1 MAGRGARGVS
11 TVRPERSPIPLA
23 LAAAILGLLAHAALL
38 RGFWSDDAFITYRYA
53 RHIADGMGA
62 VFNPGER
69 VEGFSNPLFTFLLA
83 GVYRLVPDVTW
94 FPIVARGIGVASA
107 VGALI
112 ALAACPGV
120 ELRRGIALGL
130 LLTAVSTSFALWA
143 VGGLETSLYCF
154 LITLGFAL
162 TLRRPRGA
170 RGATILGLVLA
181 LITLSRPEGVLPAAA
196 LFLGR
201 FLDPGTRHDWRG
213 HALIAGVAALPVAA
227 YGAFRLAYY
236 GDWLPNTFYAKQ
248 HFTLMGA
255 FWRGVWYMKDF
266 FERNGNLPLYA
277 PILFAFRAPA
287 TRRAAMLGG
296 LLLAFDLPFNL
307 IVGADWMDQHRFIA
321 PLTPILY
328 LLVGLGWIAMLDL
341 LREGL
346 AAQASRSAGWV
357 VPAGAAFAWLLLALP
372 NAHLTKTEREQP
384 AMSVIPYF
392 TVMSRVIGAVTPADW
407 TVATHDIGAVG
418 WYGGTRVLDM
428 VGLIDREIQGR
439 WGASDRAIAE
449 RRPELVMLHYDNRR
463 PPLAHWRPVE
473 MAGFDSLYVLPRG
486 IDRLPRSL
494 RVRADVA
501 EQFDRNLA
509 RLPAALRAEVR
520 ALYEHL
526 RTHNPDMYPVL
537 VSDPP

>member
-1 MAGRGARGVS
+1 M
-11 TVRPERSPIPLA
+11 RPERSPIPLA
-23 LAAAILGLLAHAALL
+23 LAAAILGLIAHAALL

-53 RHIADGMGA
+53 RNIAAGAGA
-62 VFNPGER
+62 VFNPGQR
-69 VEGFSNPLFTFLLA
+69 VEGFSNPVFTLLLA
-83 GVYRLVPDVTW
+83 AVYRLVPDVTM
-94 FPIVARGIGVASA
+94 FPVVARGIGLASA

-130 LLTAVSTSFALWA
+130 LLTAASTSFALWS
-143 VGGLETSLYCF
+143 VGGLETSQYCF

-170 RGATILGLVLA
+170 GSGAFLGLVLA
-181 LITLSRPEGVLPAAA
+181 LITLSRPEGILAAGA
-196 LFLGR
+196 LFLWR

-213 HALIAGVAALPVAA
+213 HALVAGVAALPVAA
-227 YGAFRLAYY
+227 YLAFRLSYY
-236 GDWLPNTFYAKQ
+236 GDWLPNTFYAKHQ
-248 HFTLMGA
+248 LTSRDA
-255 FWRGVWYMKDF
+255 FWRGVWYLKDF

-277 PILFAFRAPA
+277 PTLFAFRADA
-287 TRRAAMLGG
+287 TRRAAWVGALV
-296 LLLAFDLPFNL
+296 LAIDLPFNL

-328 LLVGLGWIAMLDL
+328 LMVGLGWIAMLDL

-346 AAQASRSAGWV
+346 RSQGSRSAAWV

-392 TVMSRVIGAVTPADW
+392 TVMSRVIGVTTPADW

-428 VGLIDREIQGR
+428 IGLVDRQIQGR

-449 RRPELVMLHYDNRR
+449 RRPELVMLHYDNRH
-463 PPLAHWRPVE
+463 PPLVHWRPVE

-486 IDRLPRSL
+486 IDHLPRSL

-501 EQFDRNLA
+501 EQFDRNLG
-509 RLPAALRAEVR
+509 RVPPGLRAEVS

-526 RTHNPDMYPVL
+526 RTYHPDMYPVL